1 MEYQGFRRKLHGCIR
16 TSSETKD
23 YINGNYSKT
32 LIREIRYT
40 GENIDVENAE
50 PYEITY
56 TMSFSQKNKMGRN
69 VQVSK

>member
-1 MEYQGFRRKLHGCIR
+1 MEYQGFRRKLMGAFR

-40 GENIDVENAE
+40 GENIDVENA
-50 PYEITY
+50 II
-56 TMSFSQKNKMGRN
+56 
-69 VQVSK
+69 